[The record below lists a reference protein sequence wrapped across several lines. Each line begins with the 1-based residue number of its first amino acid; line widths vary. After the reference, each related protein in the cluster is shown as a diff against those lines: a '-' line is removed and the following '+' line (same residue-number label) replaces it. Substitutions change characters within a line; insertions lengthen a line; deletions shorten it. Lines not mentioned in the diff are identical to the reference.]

1 MSQPR
6 RLHLSIT
13 GLTALV
19 MHSNADLLGPTE
31 DKGRDKLQW
40 EREHMMDWTYR
51 DAQGRLVIPANA
63 IRKMA
68 INACRFVTDKPKGA
82 SFKSFAPL
90 MEAALFVEDDAVIDV
105 TADKVIAY
113 IAIVNLHPSRGPRG
127 PRGPRCR
134 PMVPMPWRA
143 ETYATLIDDAVT
155 NEHLAKLLDY
165 GGRLCGLLDA
175 RTIGYGRC
183 EIVSQAAR

>member
-6 RLHLSIT
+6 RFHLGIT
-13 GLTALV
+13 GLTALI
-19 MHSNADLLGPTE
+19 MHSNAGLLGPKE

-40 EREHMMDWTYR
+40 ERDHMMDRTYR
-51 DAQGRLVIPANA
+51 DAQDRLIIPANA

-68 INACRFVTDKPKGA
+68 ISACRFVTDKPKGA
-82 SFKSFAPL
+82 GFKSFAPL
-90 MEAALFVEDDAVIDV
+90 IEAALFVEDDAVLDV
-105 TADKVIAY
+105 SADKVIEH
-113 IAIVNLHPSRGPRG
+113 IAIVNLDPSKGPRG

-143 ETYATLIDDAVT
+143 ETHVTLIDDAIAAD
-155 NEHLAKLLDY
+155 HLAKILDY
-165 GGRLCGLLDA
+165 AGRLCGLLDA

-183 EIVSQAAR
+183 ELVVKAAS

>member
-6 RLHLSIT
+6 RFHAAIT

-19 MHSNADLLGPTE
+19 MHSNAGLLGPKE

-40 EREHMMDWTYR
+40 EREHMMDVTYR
-51 DAQGRLVIPANA
+51 DQQGRLVIPANA

-68 INACRFVTDKPKGA
+68 IAACRFVTDKPKGA
-82 SFKSFAPL
+82 AFKSFAPL
-90 MEAALFVEDDAVIDV
+90 MEAALFVEDDAVLDV
-105 TADKVIAY
+105 SADKIIEFIAV
-113 IAIVNLHPSRGPRG
+113 VNLDPSKGPKG

-134 PMVPMPWRA
+134 PLVPTPWRG
-143 ETYATLIDDAVT
+143 ETHVTLIDDAVT
-155 NEHLAKLLDY
+155 PDHLSKIMDY

-183 EIVSQAAR
+183 DIVVKAVA